1 MVKSGPALTAGG
13 VLLTVTVTASC
24 EIHPLLWSTAVRVYV
39 VDVVGL
45 ATGLVLV
52 VGESPAV
59 VDQV

>member
-1 MVKSGPALTAGG
+1 MTAGG
-13 VLLTVTVTASC
+13 VLFTVTVTASC